1 MALIPQPV
9 TLQFWEP
16 ISSLCFWDSAIPA
29 GMQMPEAAVNEN
41 DGVQVWQHNIGF
53 SRQGFNMHAK
63 PVPERVENLANG

>member
-1 MALIPQPV
+1 
-9 TLQFWEP
+9 
-16 ISSLCFWDSAIPA
+16 
-29 GMQMPEAAVNEN
+29 MPEAAVNEN